1 MMRLSS
7 GTGASVLC
15 GIDKLKRWMT
25 GCIVVMMVVF
35 MFSAV
40 GTTAQADIYLI
51 KGIKVD
57 AKSKTASEAKI
68 KAMKQGQVTAFG
80 KLIKRLSNSPQAQT
94 LLKLPASEIG
104 RLVRGISVAEE
115 KTGPKRY
122 IAELDIAFQP
132 AAVRSLMTQFSIP
145 FSDQQADPVLILP
158 VYIENGR
165 AILWD
170 DPNPIKAAWRNIDPD
185 AYLVPIVLPNGGI
198 EDIQA
203 ISADEALEGN
213 AEKLAAIKARYKVK
227 QVLVSVGEFNKNQTR
242 LQFRLTGPSPV
253 GDIELDDTFRGTSEN
268 VVEVAQKAATDYMVI
283 MEARWKNTARTGP
296 ELSGERFLVTVPFS
310 SFREW
315 KSIRERIVG
324 TEGVLRLD
332 IRALSQRGAV
342 VYLTFSGEVFE
353 LEERMSQQGLFMRDM
368 GDGWV
373 LTVEN

>member
-1 MMRLSS
+1 MADRLHYSC
-7 GTGASVLC
+7 AE
-15 GIDKLKRWMT
+15 RNY
-25 GCIVVMMVVF
+25 
-35 MFSAV
+35 SAA

-57 AKSKTASEAKI
+57 ETAKTASEAKI
-68 KAMKQGQVTAFG
+68 KAMKQGQVAAFA

-122 IAELDIAFQP
+122 IADLDIAFQP

-158 VYIENGR
+158 IYIENGR

-185 AYLVPIVLPNGGI
+185 AYLVPIVIPNGGI

-213 AEKLAAIKARYKVK
+213 PEKLAAIKARYKVS

-242 LQFRLTGPSPV
+242 LQFKLKGPSPV
-253 GDIELDDTFRGTSEN
+253 GDIELDDSFRGTPEN

-342 VYLTFSGEVFE
+342 IYLTFSGEVFE

-373 LTVEN
+373 LTAEN